1 MAKRGK
7 EEENTPS
14 ITKLDG
20 RVSKEGDRRYK
31 EKTCILEAETFS
43 IWGCNG
49 WNSGR
54 WELRGWY

>member
-49 WNSGR
+49 
-54 WELRGWY
+54 